1 MLVATMPMLAKTIS
15 LGAGLDLEYVES
27 GARNGL
33 PVIFLHGVTDSW
45 GSFEGVLSR
54 LPESIHAFAI
64 SQRGHFHT
72 RHSRMPSITAV
83 MNIVPVTAIP

>member
-33 PVIFLHGVTDSW
+33 PVIFLHGVTDS
-45 GSFEGVLSR
+45 GDRSR
-54 LPESIHAFAI
+54 ACC
-64 SQRGHFHT
+64 RGFRNPFT
-72 RHSRMPSITAV
+72 RLRSASAAMATRAGRRR
-83 MNIVPVTAIP
+83 VTR